1 MKRAIPI
8 GMVGLIVIF
17 VAAANFMGPDAKTP
31 ESTVTAFTENLF
43 KSAPP
48 EFDRTAIKNT
58 VDQLST
64 SAKKNITSLG
74 ALANFAGV
82 HDIPD
87 LGYRIVAIYKKD
99 NRAAVKAR
107 WDYSGGPVIKLFYLV
122 RENGKWKIESI
133 KNSGN

>member
-1 MKRAIPI
+1 MKKIIPI
-8 GMVGLIVIF
+8 VLIVLMIIF
-17 VAAANFMGPDAKTP
+17 AAVKLIDPGAKNP
-31 ESTVTAFTENLF
+31 ESTVRAFTENLF

-48 EFDRTAIKNT
+48 EFNRTAIKNT
-58 VDQLST
+58 VDQLSV

-82 HDIPD
+82 QDIPD

-107 WDYSGGPVIKLFYLV
+107 WDYSAGPVIKLFYLV

-133 KNSGN
+133 KNNGN

>member
-1 MKRAIPI
+1 MKKIMPI
-8 GMVGLIVIF
+8 GLAVLIIVL
-17 VAAANFMGPDAKTP
+17 AAAVTFIGHDAKDP

-48 EFDRTAIKNT
+48 EFNRTAIKNT

-64 SAKKNITSLG
+64 SAKKNVTSLG

-107 WDYSGGPVIKLFYLV
+107 WDYSAGPVVKLFYLV

-133 KNSGN
+133 KDSRN